1 MNQENAIIEMLRL
14 LRKNGIYSTKKFEKD
29 LVKLVKTN
37 IKKFVENFSKDI
49 RRRNLEEYNKS
60 EMLGIDKK
68 QKIRLDGNNLYR
80 YEYREDSNLKCIYMV
95 NNENNKR
102 ELILLCAFNEDG
114 DKKKGQSSYN
124 DNIDRAIRI
133 YLSICGY

>member
-14 LRKNGIYSTKKFEKD
+14 LRKNGIYSTKRFEKD

>member
-14 LRKNGIYSTKKFEKD
+14 LRKNGIYSTKRFEKD

-114 DKKKGQSSYN
+114 NKKKGQSSYN